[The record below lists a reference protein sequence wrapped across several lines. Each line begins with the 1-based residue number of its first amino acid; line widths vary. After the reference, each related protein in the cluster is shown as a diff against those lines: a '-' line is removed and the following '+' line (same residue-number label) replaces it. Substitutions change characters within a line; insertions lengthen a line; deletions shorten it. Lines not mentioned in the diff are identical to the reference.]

1 LVQEIISYPRSA
13 EQKKNSK
20 SCSSKQEV
28 CVMCYTP
35 YSLNVLMESD
45 FFCIDGTFSYA
56 PKEFFQ
62 QVEIMAFNRFSNE
75 FEITVVFYL
84 TSKTFDLYYRAFS
97 SLQTHVMKAKSFIL
111 RPKRILIDFEGALVN
126 VCKMV
131 FQPKELNGCYF
142 HAVSNWWKRVAKEVF
157 LNNII
162 L

>member
-1 LVQEIISYPRSA
+1 MVQEIISYPRSA

-97 SLQTHVMKAKSFIL
+97 SLQTMLWRPYLLFCVLKEFWLTL
-111 RPKRILIDFEGALVN
+111 RGPWLMYVKWFSSPKNSTVVIFMPFLIGG
-126 VCKMV
+126 
-131 FQPKELNGCYF
+131 KELQRRY
-142 HAVSNWWKRVAKEVF
+142 S
-157 LNNII
+157 
-162 L
+162 